1 MFLSQE
7 CYVCWECQFGFF
19 GFSCF
24 SGFSSLSGL
33 LGMLKCW
40 DRLVLLDR
48 RNRADAIMFYPIA
61 P

>member
-1 MFLSQE
+1 MTSLSD
-7 CYVCWECQFGFF
+7 FTD
-19 GFSCF
+19 F

-40 DRLVLLDR
+40 DHLVLLGR
-48 RNRADAIMFYPIA
+48 RNRADAIMLYPIA